1 MLNPGGRIGW
11 VLIAWAV
18 CACSHHDVSFK
29 FPDSS
34 PGEEYV
40 CYGGGSDAEAC
51 SPQTQTNPAKDNAEG
66 TVYVIVPRACK
77 GRFNE
82 ITVHGAGTAKPI
94 IDVKCAPL
102 ENKIQ

>member
-1 MLNPGGRIGW
+1 MLKLGGRVGW
-11 VLIAWAV
+11 IVIAWGVAG
-18 CACSHHDVSFK
+18 CSHHDVSLK
-29 FPDSS
+29 FPDTS

-51 SPQTQTNPAKDNAEG
+51 SPQARTDPSKDNREG
-66 TVYVIVPRACK
+66 TIYVIVPHACK
-77 GRFNE
+77 GHVNE
-82 ITVHGAGTAKPI
+82 ITIHGAGSSKPI